1 MYPKWNVNPWLRKY
15 SAYIRML
22 IQVWFKPNVGQSF
35 KGIFKKEGLEGLGQV
50 FWGGEL
56 GSKYALKYRTSFGF
70 FLFGFIILSFLIRL
84 HYWFTIFIFLN
95 CHFFLFFGWHIRFR
109 FVGTIV
115 LYTAYTV
122 LITVTFV
129 LIFVLI
135 KSILLFKKFFLLVF
149 TINFLI
155 ASQKSWYYWISP

>member
-1 MYPKWNVNPWLRKY
+1 MWGNLLKASSR
-15 SAYIRML
+15 RR
-22 IQVWFKPNVGQSF
+22 VWKGWASF
-35 KGIFKKEGLEGLGQV
+35 L
-50 FWGGEL
+50 GGEL

-122 LITVTFV
+122 LITFTFV

-155 ASQKSWYYWISP
+155 ASQKSWYYWISPWIKPIKVILTSYVCTYYYSK

>member
-1 MYPKWNVNPWLRKY
+1 MWGNLLKASSR
-15 SAYIRML
+15 RR
-22 IQVWFKPNVGQSF
+22 VW
-35 KGIFKKEGLEGLGQV
+35 KGWARV
-50 FWGGEL
+50 FLGGEL

-129 LIFVLI
+129 LIFVLV

-155 ASQKSWYYWISP
+155 ASQKS

>member
-1 MYPKWNVNPWLRKY
+1 M
-15 SAYIRML
+15 
-22 IQVWFKPNVGQSF
+22 GQGF
-35 KGIFKKEGLEGLGQV
+35 FE
-50 FWGGEL
+50 GEL

-84 HYWFTIFIFLN
+84 HYWFSIFIFLN
-95 CHFFLFFGWHIRFR
+95 CHFFLFFGRHIRFR

-129 LIFVLI
+129 LIFVLV

-149 TINFLI
+149 TTNFFDSKSEKLI
-155 ASQKSWYYWISP
+155 LLDIAMDKANSSYSN